1 MIVEETENTSVGDD
15 EETSPGMILGQGLER
30 RQGTC
35 HGRLGRFEAW
45 WAAFGLEIAGP
56 LDPDLV
62 AGETLPFTGVIFSP
76 AGVKFSDRTAD
87 DLSNGFTSRV
97 RPFQI
102 ARHHGVETGTFPS
115 QESAGLLGLFD
126 TECREGWIGLALPTT
141 TGIPS
146 ALSVSQDQDP
156 SGEPCDE

>member
-1 MIVEETENTSVGDD
+1 
-15 EETSPGMILGQGLER
+15 
-30 RQGTC
+30 
-35 HGRLGRFEAW
+35 
-45 WAAFGLEIAGP
+45 
-56 LDPDLV
+56 
-62 AGETLPFTGVIFSP
+62 
-76 AGVKFSDRTAD
+76 
-87 DLSNGFTSRV
+87 V